1 MKSVKSIAI
10 KASMLTA
17 MTVLASAAQAATW
30 VDVGPASGFVIAGS
44 TVTYSPSPALQ
55 VKYYDDNLVPQS
67 PAAIQGYING
77 VFGSSLGAAVSYCDN
92 ATSDCTAG
100 TTAGWSGGVN
110 SYTSAAAYDYLAIHF
125 GQGEL
130 VFHWA
135 APVAAGTTFTVAG
148 LPKDLSN
155 YRAFISAVPEP
166 ETYAMLLAGLGML
179 GFLARRRQGK

>member
-1 MKSVKSIAI
+1 MKSVKKLAI
-10 KASMLTA
+10 KASMLAA
-17 MTVLASAAQAATW
+17 MSVLASAAQAATW
-30 VDVGPASGFVIAGS
+30 VEAGPASGFVIAGS
-44 TVTYSPSPALQ
+44 AVTYSPSPALQ

-67 PAAIQGYING
+67 PAAVQGYING
-77 VFGSSLGAAVSYCDN
+77 VFGTSLGTAVSYCDN
-92 ATSDCTAG
+92 ATSGCTAG
-100 TTAGWSGGVN
+100 TTAGLSGGVN
-110 SYTSAAAYDYLAIHF
+110 SFTSAAAYDFLAIHF
-125 GQGEL
+125 GKGEL

-135 APVAAGTTFTVAG
+135 APVAAGATFTVAG

>member
-1 MKSVKSIAI
+1 MKNIKSIAVR
-10 KASMLTA
+10 ASMLAA
-17 MTVLASAAQAATW
+17 MTVLASAAQAASW
-30 VDVGPASGFVIAGS
+30 VNIGPASGFVIDGS
-44 TVTYSPSPALQ
+44 TVTYSPSPALV
-55 VKYYDDNLVPQS
+55 VKYYDDNLVPQD
-67 PAAIQGYING
+67 PADIQGYING
-77 VFGSSLGAAVSYCDN
+77 VFGTSLGIAVSSCDN
-92 ATSDCTAG
+92 ATSGCSAG
-100 TTAGWSGGVN
+100 TTAGLSGGVN

-135 APVAAGTTFTVAG
+135 APLAAGTTFTVAG

>member
-1 MKSVKSIAI
+1 MKSIKSIAI
-10 KASMLTA
+10 QAAMLAA
-17 MTVLASAAQAATW
+17 MTAWAGAAQAATW
-30 VDVGPASGFVIAGS
+30 IDVGPASGFTIDGS
-44 TVTYSPSPALQ
+44 SVTYSPSPALM
-55 VKYYDDNLVPQS
+55 VKYYDGNLTPQS
-67 PAAIQGYING
+67 PADIQGYING
-77 VFGSSLGAAVSYCDN
+77 AFGTSLGAAVSYCDS
-92 ATSDCTAG
+92 ATSGCTAG
-100 TTAGWSGGVN
+100 TTAGLSGGVN

-135 APVAAGTTFTVAG
+135 TPVAAGTTFTVAG

>member
-1 MKSVKSIAI
+1 MKNIKSIAL

-17 MTVLASAAQAATW
+17 VAVLAGTAQAATW
-30 VDVGPASGFVIAGS
+30 VDVGPASGFIVAGS
-44 TVTYSPSPALQ
+44 TVTYTPSPALV

-67 PAAIQGYING
+67 PAAIQGYLNSL
-77 VFGSSLGAAVSYCDN
+77 FGTSLGAAVSACDN
-92 ATSDCTAG
+92 PTSGCTAG
-100 TTAGWSGGVN
+100 TTAGMSGGVN

-135 APVAAGTTFTVAG
+135 TPLAAGSTFTVAG

-155 YRAFISAVPEP
+155 YRAFTSAVPEP
-166 ETYAMLLAGLGML
+166 ESYAMLLAGLGLL
-179 GFLARRRQGK
+179 GWMARRRSS